1 MQFVSNSF
9 RVKYSETDQMGFMH
23 HSNYLILF
31 ENARISW
38 LRYLGLSYKKIEEDG
53 IWMPVVESSLKH
65 LKPSFFD
72 DELTTEVKLKNLPK
86 AFLLFNYK
94 ISNQLNQIVC
104 TGSTKIAFLNSK
116 TKRPVRCPHFLY
128 SVFEE
133 GFNK

>member
-1 MQFVSNSF
+1 MLCF
-9 RVKYSETDQMGFMH
+9 
-23 HSNYLILF
+23 YLILF

-94 ISNQLNQIVC
+94 ISNQLNQYPQ
-104 TGSTKIAFLNSK
+104 TKNLNYRYIDH
-116 TKRPVRCPHFLY
+116 TPHLFDM
-128 SVFEE
+128 F
-133 GFNK
+133 